1 MLFGQFSGSDNKM
14 IRQHCGVPSIGP
26 QNCGVFEVPFLVSG
40 LQISVTRMLQ
50 RVSEVCLRRVFF
62 LRGVCG
68 VVVLP
73 MAFRP
78 EADS

>member
-1 MLFGQFSGSDNKM
+1 MTRLGLKARIDIPVPGTM
-14 IRQHCGVPSIGP
+14 INVVNDR
-26 QNCGVFEVPFLVSG
+26 
-40 LQISVTRMLQ
+40 LQVENPPNGWPITVES
-50 RVSEVCLRRVFF
+50 
-62 LRGVCG
+62 RGVCG